1 MPSPSPVPPSTA
13 EGSSKNSPTKGS
25 LSLGDLDAV
34 EVLPASATAGWSS
47 ARQKGKWSQVSC
59 DFYHVSRDT
68 REVSCETC
76 RVPDNFNHVSRDT
89 HEVSCDTCHV
99 LDDFYHVSRD
109 TREVSCDT
117 CQSGST
123 KDVAGPSSIALKNV
137 DPSDGVGA
145 FPKAMSLADYLE
157 LEGSDINLNINTYY
171 YLVALG
177 EGGDHSD
184 HFYSNPRERKVQ
196 VVNEPGKDWV
206 KRIQHE
212 WKVLEKDLPDNI
224 YVRVYEDR
232 LELLRAVIIGPSGTP
247 YHDGLFFFDVYFP
260 PQYPRNPPLVI
271 YHSGGL
277 RLNPNLYACGKVC
290 LSLLNTWPG
299 DGCEKWNPSNSTLQ
313 VLVSIQALVL
323 NAKPYFYEPGF
334 ESYANTP
341 RAKKKSIAYNHET
354 FLLSC
359 KTMLYSLRNPPK
371 VGSIIGGVKAI
382 DKGNKGCSTK
392 FKGSLKKLFEELMME
407 FIGIGVDCHEFMIDT
422 TLKL

>member
-1 MPSPSPVPPSTA
+1 MA

-47 ARQKGKWSQVSC
+47 ARQKRKWSQ
-59 DFYHVSRDT
+59 
-68 REVSCETC
+68 
-76 RVPDNFNHVSRDT
+76 
-89 HEVSCDTCHV
+89 
-99 LDDFYHVSRD
+99 
-109 TREVSCDT
+109 
-117 CQSGST
+117 SGSS

-177 EGGDHSD
+177 EGGIVVEGQTSAEKPHQHKQMKHVDPKIDEKYVEFKQFDIVGDHSD

-224 YVRVYEDR
+224 FVRVYEDR

-277 RLNPNLYACGKVC
+277 RLNQNLYACGRVC

-323 NAKPYFYEPGF
+323 NAKPYFNEPGF

-341 RAKKKSIAYNHET
+341 RAEKKSIAYNQET

-371 VGSIIGGVKAI
+371 HFDDFIIGHFHKYGHSILIGCNAYMDGAQVGSIIGGVKAI

>member
-13 EGSSKNSPTKGS
+13 KGSSKNSPTKGS

-34 EVLPASATAGWSS
+34 EVLPASATARWSY
-47 ARQKGKWSQVSC
+47 ARQKRKWS
-59 DFYHVSRDT
+59 
-68 REVSCETC
+68 
-76 RVPDNFNHVSRDT
+76 
-89 HEVSCDTCHV
+89 
-99 LDDFYHVSRD
+99 
-109 TREVSCDT
+109 
-117 CQSGST
+117 QSGST

-196 VVNEPGKDWV
+196 VINEPGKDWV

-224 YVRVYEDR
+224 FVRVYEDR
-232 LELLRAVIIGPSGTP
+232 LELLRVVIIGPSGTP

-323 NAKPYFYEPGF
+323 NAKPYFNEPGF

-341 RAKKKSIAYNHET
+341 RAEKKSIAYNQET

-371 VGSIIGGVKAI
+371 HFDDFIIGHFHKYGHSILIGCNAYMDGAQVGSIIGGVKAI